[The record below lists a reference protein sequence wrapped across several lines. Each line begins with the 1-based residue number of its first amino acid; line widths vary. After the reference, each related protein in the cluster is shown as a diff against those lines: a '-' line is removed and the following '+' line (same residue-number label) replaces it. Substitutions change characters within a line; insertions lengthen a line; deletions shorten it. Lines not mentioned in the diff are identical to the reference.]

1 MPRKDKNITPS
12 VKEKLQQLGYNVADW
27 DDSKTK
33 LTEDIREVLST
44 ASKSQKGN
52 EGFPDLTYMDEKNK
66 LLILVELKPTMKEHT
81 IDNIEKGA
89 IAGIKWYL

>member
-66 LLILVELKPTMKEHT
+66 YDFIFIATE
-81 IDNIEKGA
+81 DNNIRKKFIIETDY
-89 IAGIKWYL
+89 I